1 MTSATLQS
9 STTSVKTPKA
19 YQALI
24 ERVRD
29 AHLLGAT
36 GGILSWDQETMMPAG
51 GVELRSQQLAILA
64 RLQHQ
69 MSTDPKVGEFISQC
83 EADRAFMASDSVES
97 ANIVELRRDFDQATK
112 LPERLISEFAEV
124 SSKAQ
129 HEWAT
134 ARKAS
139 DFKMFLPWLEK
150 LVALNREK
158 AACLGIPAGGEPW
171 DALADTYEPGCT
183 AASVTKVFTPLR
195 ARLVKLLG
203 DLMGGSRRPSNRFNE
218 LALPIEAQAKF
229 VRMVVESIGFDF
241 QRGRLDSSTHPFCGG
256 SHCNDVRMT
265 TRYSETCLND
275 ALGSSMHEAGHG
287 MYEQGLPSR
296 AIGTPAGTA
305 VSLGIHESQS
315 RLWENQVG
323 RGLPFWKWCAPKL
336 EGFFGR
342 SVDGFSLDELYG
354 AANIVEPG
362 FIRVDAD
369 EATYNMHVMVRF
381 EIERLLI
388 AGSLAP
394 KDLPGEWNRR
404 YKEYLGL
411 TVPDDR
417 RGCLQDVHW
426 SMGAFGYFPTYTLG
440 TLYSAQ
446 FFDAAK
452 KAMPGLEDGFAKG
465 DFVPLREW
473 LNREVHSHGRRFLP
487 EELCKRVTG
496 SPLSSE
502 HYLNYLEGKLRPL
515 YNC

>member
-1 MTSATLQS
+1 MNSATLQS
-9 STTSVKTPKA
+9 SASSSATTKA

-24 ERVRD
+24 ERSRD
-29 AHLLGAT
+29 AHLIGAT
-36 GGILSWDQETMMPAG
+36 SGILSWDQETMMPMG
-51 GVELRSQQLAILA
+51 GVDFRSRQQAILA
-64 RLQHQ
+64 KLEHQ
-69 MSTDPKVGEFISQC
+69 MSTDPTIGELLFKC
-83 EADRAFMASDSVES
+83 ESDRSFMDSDSIES
-97 ANIVELRRDFDQATK
+97 ANVIQLRRDYAKATK
-112 LPERLISEFAEV
+112 LPERLITELAEV

-129 HEWAT
+129 HEWAA

-158 AACLGIPAGGEPW
+158 ASCLGIPAGGEAW

-183 AASVTKVFTPLR
+183 AASVTRVFTPLR
-195 ARLVKLLG
+195 TRLVAMIG
-203 DLMGGSRRPSNRFNE
+203 EFMAGSRRPSNRFNE
-218 LALPIEAQAKF
+218 LALGVDAQAKF
-229 VRMVVESIGFDF
+229 ARMVVESIGFDF
-241 QRGRLDSSTHPFCGG
+241 NRGRLDTSTHPFCGG
-256 SHCNDVRMT
+256 SHCGDVRMT
-265 TRYSETCLND
+265 TRFTETCLND

-287 MYEQGLPSR
+287 MYEQGLPAL

-323 RGLPFWKWCAPKL
+323 RSLPFWKWCAPKL
-336 EGFFGR
+336 SEFFGAA
-342 SVDGFSLDELYG
+342 VQGFSIEELYG
-354 AANIVEPG
+354 AANIIEPG

-388 AGSLAP
+388 SGALAP
-394 KDLPGEWNRR
+394 KDLPGEWNSR
-404 YKEYLGL
+404 YKEYLNL

-452 KAMPGLEDGFAKG
+452 RALPGMEDGFAKG
-465 DFVPLREW
+465 DFAPLLHW
-473 LNREVHSHGRRFLP
+473 LNKEIHAHGRRYLP
-487 EELCKRVTG
+487 EELCRRVTG
-496 SPLSSE
+496 EPLSSE
-502 HYLNYLEGKLRPL
+502 PYLKYLDGKLRPL
-515 YNC
+515 YQG

>member
-9 STTSVKTPKA
+9 STTSDKTPKA

-69 MSTDPKVGEFISQC
+69 MSTHPLVGELISQC
-83 EADRAFMASDSVES
+83 EADRSFMESNSVES

-203 DLMGGSRRPSNRFNE
+203 DLMGGSRRP
-218 LALPIEAQAKF
+218 
-229 VRMVVESIGFDF
+229 
-241 QRGRLDSSTHPFCGG
+241 
-256 SHCNDVRMT
+256 
-265 TRYSETCLND
+265 
-275 ALGSSMHEAGHG
+275 
-287 MYEQGLPSR
+287 
-296 AIGTPAGTA
+296 
-305 VSLGIHESQS
+305 
-315 RLWENQVG
+315 
-323 RGLPFWKWCAPKL
+323 
-336 EGFFGR
+336 
-342 SVDGFSLDELYG
+342 
-354 AANIVEPG
+354 
-362 FIRVDAD
+362 
-369 EATYNMHVMVRF
+369 
-381 EIERLLI
+381 
-388 AGSLAP
+388 
-394 KDLPGEWNRR
+394 
-404 YKEYLGL
+404 
-411 TVPDDR
+411 
-417 RGCLQDVHW
+417 
-426 SMGAFGYFPTYTLG
+426 
-440 TLYSAQ
+440 
-446 FFDAAK
+446 
-452 KAMPGLEDGFAKG
+452 
-465 DFVPLREW
+465 
-473 LNREVHSHGRRFLP
+473 
-487 EELCKRVTG
+487 
-496 SPLSSE
+496 
-502 HYLNYLEGKLRPL
+502 
-515 YNC
+515 